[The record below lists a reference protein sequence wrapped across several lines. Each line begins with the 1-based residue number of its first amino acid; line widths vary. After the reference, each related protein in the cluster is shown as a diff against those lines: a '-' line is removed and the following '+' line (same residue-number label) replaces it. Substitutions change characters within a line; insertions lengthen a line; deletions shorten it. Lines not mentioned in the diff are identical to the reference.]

1 MNNEEQ
7 KEFEE
12 FLKWKKEQNNQAD
25 NENAAQLQ
33 SNEVKD
39 IAVKEKNL
47 VLVWAKG

>member
-39 IAVKEKNL
+39 IAVKEKKSSSCM
-47 VLVWAKG
+47 AKG

>member
-12 FLKWKKEQNNQAD
+12 FLKWKKEKNNQVD

-33 SNEVKD
+33 SDEVKN
-39 IAVKEKNL
+39 IAVNEKNP
-47 VLVWAKG
+47 VLV